1 MTIKLLTEHHLE
13 FLSLT
18 GGFTGSF
25 ECTLVKI
32 PHCWK
37 SHVTAHIIIPAFSL
51 EKKGYINFVSKSV
64 RRPSVRL
71 AVSPS
76 VTFLVNVYPPKPLE
90 VAASNLVVE

>member
-51 EKKGYINFVSKSV
+51 EKKGILISCQSQSV
-64 RRPSVRL
+64 RGSVRPSC
-71 AVSPS
+71 SES
-76 VTFLVNVYPPKPLE
+76 VGHISSKCI
-90 VAASNLVVE
+90 SS